1 MAEQQTF
8 TEDEIKEAA
17 KWLTWVHKHAKWEDK
32 DKPGAVSSEFGQE
45 IGRFF
50 NWCHKHVKTMQ
61 DHVFEIK
68 KVIPA
73 PESEET
79 DKPKKVKKPNG

>member
-1 MAEQQTF
+1 MTEQQTF
-8 TEDEIKEAA
+8 TEEEIKEAA
-17 KWLTWVHKHAKWEDK
+17 RWLTWVHKNAKWEEK

-50 NWCHKHVKTMQ
+50 NWCHKHIKTMQ

-73 PESEET
+73 PPEE
-79 DKPKKVKKPNG
+79 KKKKVKDNG

>member
-1 MAEQQTF
+1 MSEQQTF
-8 TEDEIKEAA
+8 TEEEIKEAA
-17 KWLTWVHKHAKWEDK
+17 KWLTWVHKNAKWHDK
-32 DKPGAVSSEFGQE
+32 DNPGMISSEFAQE

-50 NWCHKHVKTMQ
+50 NWCHKHIKTMQ

-73 PESEET
+73 PTEE
-79 DKPKKVKKPNG
+79 KKKKVKDNG